1 MDIFYMR
8 TTKRFT
14 PKLLE
19 RFYRLGRGQG
29 IFGDYI
35 PWHRVSRSDP
45 SSQGRSHLL
54 QGKDRQHELLSD
66 HEWVAIMFVFMLTNQ
81 IDVREQFP
89 LSENE
94 ATHELGVYR
103 IDMSDKRFPGTLA
116 LAAQLGFKHP
126 KTIDGDESANWVMTT
141 DLVAALQ
148 NSDGTIELVAIAIK
162 TIDEVAKKRTREL
175 LAIERAYWAAR
186 AVPWL
191 LITPALY
198 DEKVGL
204 NLRMQMPWT
213 LGERTSTDDRL
224 VAVEVVRRLPGRSL
238 TFVLQQIEATLGDMD
253 LAQRAFWQGVYAGEI
268 PMSLRRGWRPHQPV
282 VLLSHADFMAQNP
295 IASRRSAWI

>member
-1 MDIFYMR
+1 MR

-14 PKLLE
+14 PSLLE

-29 IFGDYI
+29 VFGDYI

-45 SSQGRSHLL
+45 ASRGRSHLL

-66 HEWVAIMFVFMLTNQ
+66 HEWVAIMFVFMLLNR

-89 LSENE
+89 LSEEE
-94 ATHELGVYR
+94 APHELGAYR
-103 IDMSDKRFPGTLA
+103 VDFGDECFPGTLA
-116 LAAQLGFKHP
+116 LAAKLGFKHP
-126 KTIDGDESANWVMTT
+126 KTTDGAESANWVMTT
-141 DLVAALQ
+141 DLLIALQ
-148 NSDGTIELVAIAIK
+148 NDGGRVGLLAVAVKTVDEIAH
-162 TIDEVAKKRTREL
+162 KRTHEL
-175 LAIERAYWAAR
+175 LAIEREYWVAR
-186 AVPWL
+186 GVAWL

-198 DEKVGL
+198 DEQVAL

-213 LGERTSTDDRL
+213 LGERVSDQDRL
-224 VAVEVVRRLPGRSL
+224 AAVDVVRRFPGRSL
-238 TFVLQQIEATLGDMD
+238 TFVLQRLEATLGDMD
-253 LAQRAFWQGVYAGEI
+253 LAQRAFWQAVYCGEI

-282 VLLSHADFMAQNP
+282 VLLPQADFVAQNP

>member
-1 MDIFYMR
+1 MR

-19 RFYRLGRGQG
+19 RFYHLGRGQG

-45 SSQGRSHLL
+45 SSRGRSHLL

-66 HEWVAIMFVFMLTNQ
+66 HEWVAIMFVFMLLNQ

-89 LSENE
+89 LSQGE
-94 ATHELGVYR
+94 AKHELGAYR
-103 IDMSDKRFPGTLA
+103 VDIGDKQFPGTLA
-116 LAAQLGFKHP
+116 LAAKLGFKHP
-126 KTIDGDESANWVMTT
+126 KTTDGEDSADWVMTT
-141 DLVAALQ
+141 DLLIALR
-148 NSDGTIELVAIAIK
+148 NCDGTTELIAIAIK
-162 TIDEVAKKRTREL
+162 TVDEIAKKQKCRL
-175 LAIERAYWAAR
+175 LAIEREYWMAR
-186 AVPWL
+186 GVTWL

-213 LGERTSTDDRL
+213 LGERTSVQDRL
-224 VAVEVVRRLPGRSL
+224 IAVEVVRRFPGRSL
-238 TFVLQQIEATLGDMD
+238 TFVLQQLEATLGDMD
-253 LAQRAFWQGVYAGEI
+253 LAQRAFWQAVYSGEI

-282 VLLSHADFMAQNP
+282 VLLPQADFVAQNP

>member
-1 MDIFYMR
+1 MEIFHMR

-14 PKLLE
+14 PSLLE
-19 RFYRLGRGQG
+19 RFFRLGRGQG

-45 SSQGRSHLL
+45 SSRGRSHLL

-66 HEWVAIMFVFMLTNQ
+66 HEWVAIMFVFMLLNQ

-89 LSENE
+89 LSQEE
-94 ATHELGVYR
+94 AKHELGAYR
-103 IDMSDKRFPGTLA
+103 VDIGDKPFPGTPT
-116 LAAQLGFKHP
+116 LAAKLGFKHP
-126 KTIDGDESANWVMTT
+126 KTTDGEDSVDWVMTT
-141 DLVAALQ
+141 DLLIALR
-148 NSDGTIELVAIAIK
+148 NSDGAIELIAIAIK
-162 TIDEVAKKRTREL
+162 SIDEMAKKRTREL
-175 LAIERAYWAAR
+175 LAIEREYWVAR
-186 AVPWL
+186 GIPWL

-198 DEKVGL
+198 DEKVAL

-213 LGERTSTDDRL
+213 LGERTSAQDRL
-224 VAVEVVRRLPGRSL
+224 TAAEVVRRFPGRSL
-238 TFVLQQIEATLGDMD
+238 TFILHQLEAALGEID
-253 LAQRAFWQGVYAGEI
+253 LAQRAFWQAVYCGEI

-282 VLLSHADFMAQNP
+282 VLLPHADFVAQNP

>member
-1 MDIFYMR
+1 MR

-35 PWHRVSRSDP
+35 PWHRISRSDP
-45 SSQGRSHLL
+45 SSRGRSHLL

-66 HEWVAIMFVFMLTNQ
+66 HEWVAIMFVFMLLNQ

-89 LSENE
+89 LSQKENK
-94 ATHELGVYR
+94 HELGAYR
-103 IDMSDKRFPGTLA
+103 IDIGDKHFPGTLA
-116 LAAQLGFKHP
+116 LASKLGFKHP
-126 KTIDGDESANWVMTT
+126 ITTDGEDSADWVMTT
-141 DLVAALQ
+141 DFLIALR
-148 NSDGTIELVAIAIK
+148 NSDDAIELIAVAIK
-162 TIDEVAKKRTREL
+162 TIDEMAKKRTREL
-175 LAIERAYWAAR
+175 LAIEREYWVAR
-186 AVPWL
+186 GTHWL

-213 LGERTSTDDRL
+213 LGARTSAQDRL
-224 VAVEVVRRLPGRSL
+224 FAAEVVRRFPGRSL
-238 TFVLQQIEATLGDMD
+238 TFILQKLEATLGDMD
-253 LAQRAFWQGVYAGEI
+253 LAQRAFWQAVYSGEI

-282 VLLSHADFMAQNP
+282 VLLPQADFVAQNP

>member
-1 MDIFYMR
+1 MR

-14 PKLLE
+14 PSLLE
-19 RFYRLGRGQG
+19 RFYRLGRGRG

-45 SSQGRSHLL
+45 SSRGRSHLL

-66 HEWVAIMFVFMLTNQ
+66 HEWVAIMFVFMLLNQ

-89 LSENE
+89 LSQEE
-94 ATHELGVYR
+94 AKHELGAYR
-103 IDMSDKRFPGTLA
+103 VDIGDKPLPGTLT
-116 LAAQLGFKHP
+116 LAAKLGFKHP
-126 KTIDGDESANWVMTT
+126 KTTDGEDSGDWAMTT
-141 DLVAALQ
+141 DLLIALR
-148 NSDGTIELVAIAIK
+148 NSDGAIELIAIAIK
-162 TIDEVAKKRTREL
+162 SVDEMAKKRTREL
-175 LAIERAYWAAR
+175 LAIEREYWVAR
-186 AVPWL
+186 GIPWL

-198 DEKVGL
+198 DEKVAL

-213 LGERTSTDDRL
+213 LGERTSAQDRL
-224 VAVEVVRRLPGRSL
+224 TAAKVVRRFPGRSL
-238 TFVLQQIEATLGDMD
+238 TFILHQLEAALGEID
-253 LAQRAFWQGVYAGEI
+253 LAQRAFWQAVYSGEI

-282 VLLSHADFMAQNP
+282 VLLPHTEFVAQNP